1 MANLSD
7 DVKLKLLAG
16 LGFDVDGI
24 GMIEPL
30 KLIDIVKIGYSKYE
44 MMLGNL
50 IFDVEDLKNEDLD
63 INNLDTFTIIAS
75 NILYGK
81 SDEYTKMILDAFKFF
96 LKREVSIFNDG
107 VNFGFMIGQD
117 SFIDKYAF
125 EDIKKILKWQNCV
138 KKESD
143 EFANCINSKAEEIKQ
158 KILKG
163 RKSLVSDKE
172 QIHFSDLV
180 SAVAAHG
187 NNNLNIINIWDITMY
202 QFNNQFARMQMIE
215 DYDIN
220 IRSLLAGAKSEDIKL
235 TYYIRKIN
243 ANNQKDDS
251 QNKNKNISKN
261 IAINKVNKI
270 N

>member
-1 MANLSD
+1 MNNLSD
-7 DVKLKLLAG
+7 DIKLKLLAG
-16 LGFDVDGI
+16 VGFEVEGI

-30 KLIDIVKIGYSKYE
+30 KLIDIVNVGYSKYE

-50 IFDVEDLKNEDLD
+50 IFDVSDLKNDDLNWSD
-63 INNLDTFTIIAS
+63 LDTFTIIAS

-81 SDEYTKMILDAFKFF
+81 NDEYTKMILDAFKFF

-125 EDIKKILKWQNCV
+125 EDIKKVLKWQNCV
-138 KKESD
+138 KKEAD

-172 QIHFSDLV
+172 QVHFSDLV

-187 NNNLNIINIWDITMY
+187 NNNLNITNIWNITMY

-215 DYDIN
+215 DYDLN
-220 IRSLLAGAKSEDIKL
+220 IRSLLAGASSNDVKVNH
-235 TYYIRKIN
+235 YIRPIE
-243 ANNQKDDS
+243 S
-251 QNKNKNISKN
+251 
-261 IAINKVNKI
+261 
-270 N
+270 